1 MKLSEIIAPI
11 EELAPLAY
19 QESYDNAGLLIGH
32 ASMEVRAVLLC
43 IDVTEAVIDEALSLN
58 ANLIIAHHP
67 LIFSGLKKIT
77 GYTSTERM
85 VIKAIKND
93 IAVYAAHTNLDSV
106 TGGVNSKICEKLGLK
121 KCRILAPATGEL
133 RKLVT
138 FVPKDQAEKVRMAIF
153 EAGAGKIGE
162 YDQCSY
168 NVEGHGT
175 FRGSENTNPF
185 VGEQGKLHVEEETR
199 IETIFPGI
207 YQAKVINALL
217 KVHPYEEVAYDVYPL
232 ENSYEKVGIGMVGE
246 LDTPEE
252 EDVFLAA
259 LKDIFKIPVIRH
271 SVLLGKPIQRVAV
284 CGGSG
289 SFLIQKAISANADIF
304 LTGDMKYHQF
314 FEADNEI
321 IIADIGHY
329 ESEQF
334 TKEIFYDLLTKKF
347 PKFAV
352 HLSKIV
358 SNPINYL

>member
-1 MKLSEIIAPI
+1 
-11 EELAPLAY
+11 
-19 QESYDNAGLLIGH
+19 
-32 ASMEVRAVLLC
+32 MEVRAVLLC
-43 IDVTEAVIDEALSLN
+43 VDVTEDVIDEALSLN
-58 ANLIIAHHP
+58 ANLIVAHHP

-77 GYTSTERM
+77 GYTSTERI

-93 IAVYAAHTNLDSV
+93 VAVYAAHTNLDSV

-138 FVPKDQAEKVRMAIF
+138 FVPNDQAEKVRMAIF

-168 NVEGHGT
+168 NLEGHGT

-185 VGEQGKLHVEEETR
+185 VGEQGKLHFEEETR
-199 IETIFPGI
+199 IETIFPVI
-207 YQAKVINALL
+207 YQTKVINALL

-232 ENSYEKVGIGMVGE
+232 ENNYEKVGIGMVGE

-252 EDVFLAA
+252 EDIFLAA